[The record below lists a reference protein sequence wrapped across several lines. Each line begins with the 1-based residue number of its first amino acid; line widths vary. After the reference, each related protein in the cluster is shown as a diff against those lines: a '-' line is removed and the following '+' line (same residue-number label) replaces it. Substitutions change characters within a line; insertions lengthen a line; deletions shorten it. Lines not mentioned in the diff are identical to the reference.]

1 MKKFLLLA
9 LMACAFIACEKQL
22 IGKLPNKQTFTTDS
36 ITYSYYVT
44 DLDGN
49 LRKTYKQNEKICIH
63 LDIENNTQDTLYLE
77 NMGGNCY
84 NSQNQWI
91 AELSC
96 WVHYDDNFYCV
107 VQPNNICRSV
117 YGVPLTVPA
126 DIYHL
131 QKPIVR
137 FYNKGYQGEA
147 KNYEIPLTIYFEVK

>member
-1 MKKFLLLA
+1 MKKFLFLA

-77 NMGGNCY
+77 NMGGNFWKC
-84 NSQNQWI
+84 S
-91 AELSC
+91 S
-96 WVHYDDNFYCV
+96 
-107 VQPNNICRSV
+107 
-117 YGVPLTVPA
+117 GVPYYIRIDLFDVSA
-126 DIYHL
+126 IKRY
-131 QKPIVR
+131 
-137 FYNKGYQGEA
+137 FYPLNI
-147 KNYEIPLTIYFEVK
+147 NSEIKIKKL